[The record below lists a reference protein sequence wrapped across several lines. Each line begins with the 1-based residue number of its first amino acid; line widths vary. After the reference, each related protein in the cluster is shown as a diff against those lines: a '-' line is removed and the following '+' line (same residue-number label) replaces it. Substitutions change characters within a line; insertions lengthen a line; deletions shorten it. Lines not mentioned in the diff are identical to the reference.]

1 MCKFLLQNAAS
12 VIGMISGWDR
22 VRLRGTLRSI
32 AFPDALSRFL
42 SSSRRLIKGFGL
54 FAEESSRQ
62 MREAAADVAE
72 HAGRAPANT

>member
-1 MCKFLLQNAAS
+1 
-12 VIGMISGWDR
+12 MISGWDR